1 MTMAQAA
8 RKNTTNEPQLLL
20 TVDEA
25 AQRLGVGRSTMYGL
39 ILDGAVESVRIGRLR
54 RVPADALPRY
64 LDQLRGRLT
73 ISPALGG
80 EERS

>member
-1 MTMAQAA
+1 MTNAVRIAA
-8 RKNTTNEPQLLL
+8 SPEPQLLL

-39 ILDGAVESVRIGRLR
+39 ILDGVVESVRIGRLR

-64 LDQLRGRLT
+64 LDQLRGRT
-73 ISPALGG
+73 ISAAAANDAEP
-80 EERS
+80 S